1 MSPTQTKKAYDF
13 AELVSNLVTEDDT
26 PVDNLYS
33 AKQQRLLVEPLYNSW
48 APQPAEDAESNE
60 TPQPRPF
67 LADANVGIF
76 FAVHD
81 SPLVPDMFLSLDVQ
95 VNPQWIASE
104 HRAYFCWEFGKPP
117 DVAVEVVSNQAGGE
131 LTSKLRRY
139 AQMDITYY
147 VVFDP
152 FRELSAEPLRVYE
165 RGFGKRYRLRPDF
178 QLPGL
183 GLQLTIWHGA
193 YEAWEEDWLRWCD
206 ASGQLISTGAE
217 GIQQQAQYA
226 RQEAERATREAERA
240 TREAERATREAE
252 RATREAERA
261 TREAERAARLAAKLR
276 ELGVDPEQV

>member
-1 MSPTQTKKAYDF
+1 MSPTRTEKAYDF

-48 APQPAEDAESNE
+48 TPLLSEETDSHESL
-60 TPQPRPF
+60 PPRLF

-76 FAVHD
+76 FSVHEA
-81 SPLVPDMFLSLDVQ
+81 PLVPDMFLSLDVQ
-95 VNPQWIASE
+95 VNPQWVAKE
-104 HRAYFCWEFGKPP
+104 HRSYFCWEFGKPP
-117 DVAVEVVSNQAGGE
+117 DVVVEVVSNQVGGE
-131 LTSKLRRY
+131 LTEKLRRY
-139 AQMDITYY
+139 ARMDITYY

-178 QLPGL
+178 QLPEL

-226 RQEAERATREAERA
+226 RQET
-240 TREAERATREAE
+240 
-252 RATREAERA
+252 ERA